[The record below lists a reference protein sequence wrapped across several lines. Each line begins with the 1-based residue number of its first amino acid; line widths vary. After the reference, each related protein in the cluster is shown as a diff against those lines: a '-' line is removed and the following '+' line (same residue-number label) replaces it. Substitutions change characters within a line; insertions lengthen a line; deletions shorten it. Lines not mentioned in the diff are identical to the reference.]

1 MPCNLNINSKN
12 TSSLM
17 KVSLRITLILLLI
30 ISFSFDDSWIS
41 SATFSKSEILT
52 NQEQVELN
60 RILSHEKI
68 LQIDSLLDA
77 YEAQN
82 SYHGNILVAIDG
94 AVVAERAMG
103 YADPI
108 HRTPCNTSMV
118 YQLASVSKQ
127 FTAAAIMLLKAD
139 GRLDF
144 SDKVTKYIPELPYK
158 SVAIS
163 HLLHHTGG
171 MPNYMFLVDKYWNKN
186 YPPDNEDIIALM
198 ARYKLPE
205 FFRAGY
211 KYDYSNTGYMLLA
224 TVVQRISGL
233 SLNQFLQRRIF
244 GPLEM
249 NDTHV
254 YSSADTG
261 EHKHHIIGFRP
272 LKRGY
277 ASIPE
282 TLNDGPV
289 GDKGVCSTLA
299 DLFIWDRALYDGF
312 QLSSELVEEAFTPV
326 VAANGKQ
333 VDYGYGF
340 RIKQVNG
347 DKAIYHNGVWEGFR
361 TNFHRYPTHRNTIIA
376 LNNTSIRSNHQLVN
390 QIETI
395 LFGGN
400 SNDPT
405 KLLVYLTIEEGFDQ
419 AFETFLSLSTEEKES
434 SVDFQKI
441 IQAAGYLA
449 STGKIH
455 KAAELSKL
463 IEKAIES
470 GQSQS
475 KL

>member
-1 MPCNLNINSKN
+1 
-12 TSSLM
+12 M
-17 KVSLRITLILLLI
+17 KVSLRITLTLLLVL
-30 ISFSFDDSWIS
+30 SFSFDNNWIS

-52 NQEQVELN
+52 NQDQIELN

-68 LQIDSLLDA
+68 IQIDSLLNKYDS
-77 YEAQN
+77 QN
-82 SYHGNILVAIDG
+82 NFHGNILVAIDG

-108 HRTPCNTSMV
+108 RRTPCNTSMV

-144 SDKVTKYIPELPYK
+144 SDKITKYIPEIPYN
-158 SVAIS
+158 SVTIS

-171 MPNYMFLVDKYWNKN
+171 MPNYMYLVDKYWNEN
-186 YPPDNEDIIALM
+186 YPPDNEDVINLM
-198 ARYKLPE
+198 ARYKLPV

-211 KYDYSNTGYMLLA
+211 RYSYSNTGYMLLA
-224 TVVQRISGL
+224 TVVQRVSGL

-244 GPLEM
+244 APLGM
-249 NDTHV
+249 KDTYV
-254 YSSADTG
+254 YSSADA
-261 EHKHHIIGFRP
+261 EDHKHISGFRP
-272 LKRGY
+272 LRRGY

-299 DLFIWDRALYDGF
+299 DLFIWDRALYEGF
-312 QLSSELVEEAFTPV
+312 PLSSTLVEEAFTPV
-326 VAANGKQ
+326 VAANGRQ

-376 LNNTSIRSNHQLVN
+376 LNNTSIRNNHLLVS
-390 QIETI
+390 QIENI
-395 LFGGN
+395 LYGGN
-400 SNDPT
+400 PDDPT
-405 KLLVYLTIEEGFDQ
+405 KLLVYLTIEEGLDH
-419 AFETFLSLSTEEKES
+419 AFETFLSLSPQERES

-455 KAAELSKL
+455 KAAELSQL
-463 IEKAIES
+463 IEKATATEH
-470 GQSQS
+470 SQS